1 MAKDF
6 IFHVRMDAKE
16 KETFFQLVTAAGYD
30 NPAEYARQKLLV
42 GEDMRAIEEFTVK
55 LEKVSGILDG
65 LQVIA
70 GKVDVIEK
78 AVSASSEEGKAAIG
92 SAKESLQEFIEGA
105 FSSLDFPKCHY
116 KETTKDEGQSNKA
129 FLLGVVLGV
138 ILAAGA
144 MLIIK

>member
-1 MAKDF
+1 M
-6 IFHVRMDAKE
+6 H
-16 KETFFQLVTAAGYD
+16 
-30 NPAEYARQKLLV
+30 KLNSFLRLFRGSV
-42 GEDMRAIEEFTVK
+42 
-55 LEKVSGILDG
+55 ILGG

-116 KETTKDEGQSNKA
+116 K
-129 FLLGVVLGV
+129 V
-138 ILAAGA
+138 
-144 MLIIK
+144 